1 MSLAMQRLRNLG
13 WLALVF
19 MVAILLYPLSLN
31 VAAMHSDLVAVDRE
45 IMDTKREISFLQAE
59 IRTRASLQQLEE
71 WNELLYG
78 YQPPAADQFVNGEA
92 ALASLTGDLPETKPV
107 MMAAASVPAPQVVAE
122 PAVVK
127 EAVAETPKQAAPK
140 AAATKAVATK
150 AVATKA
156 AATKLAANDVKIFA
170 TPVKRAAAKV
180 EAPKVEQSRTERLA
194 RMDEKLLSDD
204 LLRDISAKAANER
217 RR

>member
-31 VAAMHSDLVAVDRE
+31 VAATHSDLVAVDRE

-127 EAVAETPKQAAPK
+127 VVKEAVVEAPKQAAPK
-140 AAATKAVATK
+140 ATTTKAV
-150 AVATKA
+150 
-156 AATKLAANDVKIFA
+156 ATKLAANDVKIFA

-204 LLRDISAKAANER
+204 LLRDISAKAAKER

>member
-1 MSLAMQRLRNLG
+1 MSLAMKRLQNIG

-31 VAAMHSDLVAVDRE
+31 VAAMHSNLVAVDRNILE
-45 IMDTKREISFLQAE
+45 TKREISFLQAE

-78 YQPPAADQFVNGEA
+78 YQPPMANQFVSGEA
-92 ALASLTGDLPETKPV
+92 ALAELTGDLQATKPV
-107 MMAAASVPAPQVVAE
+107 MMASADIDAAPSANQANPALTIE
-122 PAVVK
+122 AVVK
-127 EAVAETPKQAAPK
+127 KSTEIATAVAVP
-140 AAATKAVATK
+140 
-150 AVATKA
+150 
-156 AATKLAANDVKIFA
+156 IFA
-170 TPVKRAAAKV
+170 EPVKRAAPKPA
-180 EAPKVEQSRTERLA
+180 APKVEQTRTERLA

-204 LLRDISAKAANER
+204 FMRDISAKAANER

>member
-1 MSLAMQRLRNLG
+1 MSLAMKRLKNLG

-31 VAAMHSDLVAVDRE
+31 VAAMHSDLKSVDNE
-45 IMDTKREISFLQAE
+45 ILETKREISFLQAE

-78 YQPPAADQFVNGEA
+78 YQPPTAEQFVSGDA
-92 ALASLTGDLPETKPV
+92 ALAALTGDLPDTKPV
-107 MMAAASVPAPQVVAE
+107 MMASADIDASPSANQANPE
-122 PAVVK
+122 PTIDSVVK
-127 EAVAETPKQAAPK
+127 RSTEI
-140 AAATKAVATK
+140 ATAVATP
-150 AVATKA
+150 
-156 AATKLAANDVKIFA
+156 IFA
-170 TPVKRAAAKV
+170 NPAKQNIPTPAA
-180 EAPKVEQSRTERLA
+180 PRVEQTRTERLA

-217 RR
+217 RN

>member
-1 MSLAMQRLRNLG
+1 MSLAIKRLKNLG

-31 VAAMHSDLVAVDRE
+31 VAAMHSDLVSVDHDILE
-45 IMDTKREISFLQAE
+45 TKREISFLQAE

-78 YQPPAADQFVNGEA
+78 YQPPTAEQFVNGEA
-92 ALASLTGDLPETKPV
+92 ALAQLTGDLQETKPV
-107 MMAAASVPAPQVVAE
+107 MMASADIDVAPSANQANPAPTIASVVQKSTEIAAAVATPIFAE
-122 PAVVK
+122 PAK
-127 EAVAETPKQAAPK
+127 RE
-140 AAATKAVATK
+140 ATKPET
-150 AVATKA
+150 
-156 AATKLAANDVKIFA
+156 
-170 TPVKRAAAKV
+170 
-180 EAPKVEQSRTERLA
+180 PKVEQTRTERLA

>member
-1 MSLAMQRLRNLG
+1 MSLAMKRLRNLG

-31 VAAMHSDLVAVDRE
+31 VAAMHTDLVAVDRE
-45 IMDTKREISFLQAE
+45 ILDTKREISFLQAE

-78 YQPPAADQFVNGEA
+78 YQPPSAEQFVNGEA
-92 ALASLTGDLPETKPV
+92 ALASLTGDLPEAKPV
-107 MMAAASVPAPQVVAE
+107 MMAAANVPAPQVIAE
-122 PAVVK
+122 PEVVK
-127 EAVAETPKQAAPK
+127 EAVVETPKPAAPK
-140 AAATKAVATK
+140 AAAAKVAV
-150 AVATKA
+150 
-156 AATKLAANDVKIFA
+156 TKLAANDVKIFA

-204 LLRDISAKAANER
+204 LLRDISAKAAKER

>member
-31 VAAMHSDLVAVDRE
+31 VAAMHSNLVAVDRE

-78 YQPPAADQFVNGEA
+78 YQPPAAEQFVNGEA

-107 MMAAASVPAPQVVAE
+107 MMAAANIPAPQVVAE

-127 EAVAETPKQAAPK
+127 EAVVEAPKQAAPK
-140 AAATKAVATK
+140 AAATKV
-150 AVATKA
+150 

>member
-1 MSLAMQRLRNLG
+1 MGNRRIGSMSLAMQRLRNLG

-31 VAAMHSDLVAVDRE
+31 VAATHSDLVAVDRE

-78 YQPPAADQFVNGEA
+78 YQPPAAEQFINGEA

-107 MMAAASVPAPQVVAE
+107 MMAAATVPTPQ
-122 PAVVK
+122 AVV
-127 EAVAETPKQAAPK
+127 ETPKPAAPK
-140 AAATKAVATK
+140 AAAVKVAVTKPAVTK
-150 AVATKA
+150 V
-156 AATKLAANDVKIFA
+156 AANDVKIFA

>member
-1 MSLAMQRLRNLG
+1 MSLAMKRLKNLG

-31 VAAMHSDLVAVDRE
+31 VAATHSDLVAVDRE
-45 IMDTKREISFLQAE
+45 ILETKREISFLQAE

-78 YQPPAADQFVNGEA
+78 YQPPSADQFVNGEA
-92 ALASLTGDLPETKPV
+92 ALAGLTGDLPDTKPV
-107 MMAAASVPAPQVVAE
+107 MMAAANIPAPQVVAE
-122 PAVVK
+122 P
-127 EAVAETPKQAAPK
+127 EVAQEDIVETPKPAAPK

-150 AVATKA
+150 
-156 AATKLAANDVKIFA
+156 LAANDVQIFA
-170 TPVKRAAAKV
+170 NPVKRAAAKV

>member
-1 MSLAMQRLRNLG
+1 MSLAMKRLKNLG

-45 IMDTKREISFLQAE
+45 ILDTKREISFLQAE

-78 YQPPAADQFVNGEA
+78 YQPPAADQFINGEA
-92 ALASLTGDLPETKPV
+92 ALAGLTGDLPDTKPV
-107 MMAAASVPAPQVVAE
+107 MMAAADVPAPQVVAE
-122 PAVVK
+122 PAVAK
-127 EAVAETPKQAAPK
+127 EAVVEPQKQAAP
-140 AAATKAVATK
+140 
-150 AVATKA
+150 KA
-156 AATKLAANDVKIFA
+156 AATKLAANDVQIFA
-170 TPVKRAAAKV
+170 NPVKRAAVKV

-204 LLRDISAKAANER
+204 LLRDISAKAAKER

>member
-31 VAAMHSDLVAVDRE
+31 VAAMHSNLVAVDRE

-107 MMAAASVPAPQVVAE
+107 MMAAATVPAPQVVAE

-140 AAATKAVATK
+140 AAATKAV
-150 AVATKA
+150 
-156 AATKLAANDVKIFA
+156 ATKLAANDVKIFA

>member
-1 MSLAMQRLRNLG
+1 MSLAMKRLRNLG

-31 VAAMHSDLVAVDRE
+31 VAAMHTDLVAVDRE
-45 IMDTKREISFLQAE
+45 ILDTKREISFLQAE

-78 YQPPAADQFVNGEA
+78 YQPPSADQFVNGEA
-92 ALASLTGDLPETKPV
+92 ALASLTGDLPEAKPV
-107 MMAAASVPAPQVVAE
+107 MMAAANVPAPQVVAE
-122 PAVVK
+122 PEVVK
-127 EAVAETPKQAAPK
+127 EAVVETPKQAAPK
-140 AAATKAVATK
+140 AAATKVAV
-150 AVATKA
+150 
-156 AATKLAANDVKIFA
+156 TKLAANDVKIFA
-170 TPVKRAAAKV
+170 TPVKRAATKV

-204 LLRDISAKAANER
+204 LLRDISAKAAKER

>member
-1 MSLAMQRLRNLG
+1 MSLAMKRLKNLG

-31 VAAMHSDLVAVDRE
+31 VAATHSDLVAVDRE
-45 IMDTKREISFLQAE
+45 ILETKREISFLQAE

-78 YQPPAADQFVNGEA
+78 YQPPSAEQFVHGEA
-92 ALASLTGDLPETKPV
+92 ALAELTGDLQETKPV
-107 MMAAASVPAPQVVAE
+107 MMASANIDVAPSANQANPPQTIEAVVKKSTAIATAVATPIFAE
-122 PAVVK
+122 PA
-127 EAVAETPKQAAPK
+127 
-140 AAATKAVATK
+140 
-150 AVATKA
+150 
-156 AATKLAANDVKIFA
+156 
-170 TPVKRAAAKV
+170 KRAAPAPV
-180 EAPKVEQSRTERLA
+180 APKVEQTRTERLA
-194 RMDEKLLSDD
+194 RMDETLLSDD

>member
-1 MSLAMQRLRNLG
+1 MSLAMKRLRNLG

-31 VAAMHSDLVAVDRE
+31 VAAMHTDLVAVDRE
-45 IMDTKREISFLQAE
+45 ILDTKREISFLQAE

-78 YQPPAADQFVNGEA
+78 YQPPSAEQFVNGEA
-92 ALASLTGDLPETKPV
+92 ALASLTGDLPDTKPV
-107 MMAAASVPAPQVVAE
+107 MMAAADVPAPQVVAE
-122 PAVVK
+122 PEVAQEAVV
-127 EAVAETPKQAAPK
+127 ETPKQAAPK
-140 AAATKAVATK
+140 ATATKATATK
-150 AVATKA
+150 TV
-156 AATKLAANDVKIFA
+156 ATKLAANDVQIFA
-170 TPVKRAAAKV
+170 NPIKRAAVKM

-204 LLRDISAKAANER
+204 LLRDISAKAAKER

>member
-31 VAAMHSDLVAVDRE
+31 VAAMHSNLVAVDRE

-78 YQPPAADQFVNGEA
+78 YQPPAAEQFVNGEA

-107 MMAAASVPAPQVVAE
+107 MMAAANIPAPQVVAE

-127 EAVAETPKQAAPK
+127 EAVVEAPKQAAPK
-140 AAATKAVATK
+140 AVATK
-150 AVATKA
+150 V
-156 AATKLAANDVKIFA
+156 AATKLAASDVKIFP

>member
-1 MSLAMQRLRNLG
+1 MSLAIKRLKNLG

-31 VAAMHSDLVAVDRE
+31 VAAMHSDLVSVDHDILE
-45 IMDTKREISFLQAE
+45 TKREISFLQAE

-78 YQPPAADQFVNGEA
+78 YQPPTAEQFVNGEA
-92 ALASLTGDLPETKPV
+92 ALAQLTGDLQETKPV
-107 MMAAASVPAPQVVAE
+107 MMASADIDVAPSANQANPAPTIASVVKKSTEIAAAVATPIFAE
-122 PAVVK
+122 PAK
-127 EAVAETPKQAAPK
+127 RE
-140 AAATKAVATK
+140 ATK
-150 AVATKA
+150 
-156 AATKLAANDVKIFA
+156 
-170 TPVKRAAAKV
+170 P
-180 EAPKVEQSRTERLA
+180 EAPKVEQTRTERLA
-194 RMDEKLLSDD
+194 RMEEKLLSDD